1 MISIRQVEVVRAVM
15 AARSINGAAQL
26 LNVSAAAVSRMLRH
40 TESQIGFDLF
50 ARTPSGFVPTADA
63 TALMTDLETIHRSLK
78 RIEDRLALRDT
89 EELPLRI
96 GSSPGLGQSVIP
108 QALSSLHRKH
118 PDLRF
123 ELGSLHI
130 DEVVPMLEF
139 RRYDF
144 ALTIYDLN
152 DPRIETATIAEAPLV
167 CLMSDT
173 HALADRTQV
182 TLDEVARFPMIGYGA
197 HAFQQRMID
206 DMFKERGLTPD
217 YHARCRLMNTA
228 CALVQEDIGLTL
240 LDEFTIFGR
249 TPAGTRVAHLDI
261 DYRFPLNVLTFKD
274 APLSRSSEAF
284 LSEVKRVLLRSG
296 KAD

>member
-15 AARSINGAAQL
+15 VTRSINGAAQL

-50 ARTPSGFVPTADA
+50 ARTPAGFVPTADA
-63 TALMTDLETIHRSLK
+63 TALMSDLETIHRSLK
-78 RIEDRLALRDT
+78 RIEDRLVLRDT

-118 PDLRF
+118 PGLRF
-123 ELGSLHI
+123 ELGSLHV

-152 DPRIETATIAEAPLV
+152 DPRVETVTIAEAPLV
-167 CLMSDT
+167 CLMSDS
-173 HALADRTQV
+173 HPLSGKDRV
-182 TLDEVARFPMIGYGA
+182 TLDEVAGYPMIGYGA
-197 HAFQQRMID
+197 HAFQQHMID
-206 DMFKERGLTPD
+206 DMFKDRGLTPD

-249 TPAGTRVAHLDI
+249 TPAGTRVAQLDI

-274 APLSRSSEAF
+274 APLSRLSEAF
-284 LSEVKRVLLRSG
+284 LAQISTVLSRQT
-296 KAD
+296 AA